1 VSRSSSKLLAVPAG
15 ASQDYVEL
23 LVLVR
28 RYVSNIMAESTLEQ
42 ALGACDR
49 TAATFRRQDAER
61 VIERAM
67 VGMRLFCV
75 SAKLPYLMIALAEY
89 CEGTGTTC
97 NTTSVKPATS

>member
-1 VSRSSSKLLAVPAG
+1 LLAVPAG

-42 ALGACDR
+42 ALGACER
-49 TAATFRRQDAER
+49 TPATFRREDAER

-89 CEGTGTTC
+89 CEGTGPTCDTTRPKPG
-97 NTTSVKPATS
+97 TS